1 MVTERPRQF
10 QSLSIG
16 VWVRAGTRHE
26 APSETGISHFLEHM
40 MFKGTRKRSAAE
52 IAESID
58 RVGGDFNAF
67 TSREYTCFH
76 VLTLAR
82 DLKLAADI
90 LSDVLLESRFDA
102 GEIVSETKVILQE
115 ISMIEDNPEEYVH
128 DLFFEKA
135 FGSHPLG
142 KPILGNQK
150 TVSSF
155 DRKAVVSYFRRRYS
169 PRNMV
174 ISVCGDVGH
183 GEVVTL
189 LNRHFGQIRAQAP
202 VSTSVSRLARSA
214 RSGVYS
220 ERVGPLTVRA
230 SGAKHVRRALEQTH
244 FVLGFPGLPHR
255 HPRRYAMHLL
265 NTRLGG
271 GMSSALFQEIRERK
285 GLAYSVYSA
294 HSPFSDCGLLTIY
307 AGTAPEDAST
317 CLDIAGRELVRL
329 RKRPLDRGTL
339 RSLKENIKGTLLL
352 ASDSVENRMMSN
364 ARDEMF
370 LRGHVSVGEI
380 CEAVGAV
387 TAREIQDLAS
397 ALFDPR
403 RMILVTIGPQR
414 GSAGLQNDVA
424 RRLE

>member
-1 MVTERPRQF
+1 MVTERLRQF

-16 VWVRAGTRHE
+16 VWVRAGTRYE

-40 MFKGTRKRSAAE
+40 MFKGTRSRTAAE
-52 IAESID
+52 IAGAID

-76 VLTLAR
+76 ILTLSR
-82 DLKLAADI
+82 DLKLAVNI

-102 GEIVSETKVILQE
+102 GEIDSETRVILQE

-128 DLFFEKA
+128 DIFFEKA

-142 KPILGNQK
+142 KAILGSQK

-155 DRKAVVSYFRRRYS
+155 DRRAVVSYFQRRYS
-169 PRNMV
+169 PKNMV
-174 ISVCGDVGH
+174 ISVCGDV
-183 GEVVTL
+183 
-189 LNRHFGQIRAQAP
+189 RHEDVIARLERQFSNLGSRTPVQRSSCVKPFRNEFDERA
-202 VSTSVSRLARSA
+202 TARVLP
-214 RSGVYS
+214 GV
-220 ERVGPLTVRA
+220 
-230 SGAKHVRRALEQTH
+230 KHVRRALEQTH
-244 FVLGFPGLPHR
+244 IVLGFSGLPYR
-255 HPRRYAMHLL
+255 HPQRYALHLL

-271 GMSSALFQEIRERK
+271 GMSSTLFQEIRERK

-294 HSPFSDCGLLTIY
+294 HSPFTDCGLLTVY
-307 AGTAPEDAST
+307 AGTAPEDAAT
-317 CLDIAGRELVRL
+317 CLDITGRELVRL
-329 RKRPLDRGTL
+329 RRRTLDRGTL
-339 RSLKENIKGTLLL
+339 KSLKENIKGTLLL
-352 ASDSVENRMMSN
+352 ASDSVEGRMMSN

-370 LRGHVSVGEI
+370 LRRRVSVDEI
-380 CEAVGAV
+380 CGAVDAV

-403 RMILVTIGPQR
+403 RMILATTGPQR
-414 GSAGLQNDVA
+414 ASSRLVNHLR